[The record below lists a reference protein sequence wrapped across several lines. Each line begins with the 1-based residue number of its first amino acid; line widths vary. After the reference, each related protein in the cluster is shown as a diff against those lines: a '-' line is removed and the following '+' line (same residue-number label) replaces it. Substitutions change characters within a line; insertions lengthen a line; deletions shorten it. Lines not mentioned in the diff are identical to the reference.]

1 MKIIN
6 DEKNPSLLGVLEPGD
21 RVDEYEK
28 WVNNLNQDLIDS
40 GYNQYEYKVVKKR
53 DKLYIERM

>member
-28 WVNNLNQDLIDS
+28 WVSNLNQDLIDS
-40 GYNQYEYKVVKKR
+40 GYNQYEYKVVKKK
-53 DKLYIERM
+53 DKLYIDRM

>member
-28 WVNNLNQDLIDS
+28 WVSNLNQDLIES
-40 GYNQYEYKVVKKR
+40 GYNQYEYKVVKKK
-53 DKLYIERM
+53 DKLYIDRM

>member
-28 WVNNLNQDLIDS
+28 WVSNLNQDLIDS
-40 GYNQYEYKVVKKR
+40 GYNQYEYKVVKKK
-53 DKLYIERM
+53 DKLYIDRT

>member
-28 WVNNLNQDLIDS
+28 WVSNLNQDLVDS
-40 GYNQYEYKVVKKR
+40 GYNQYEYKVVKKK
-53 DKLYIERM
+53 DKLYIDRT

>member
-40 GYNQYEYKVVKKR
+40 GYNQYEYKVVKKK
-53 DKLYIERM
+53 DKLYIDRM